1 LAPAGNKPFSLKL
14 INKGRAGLAGQ
25 GARSAAQLGEK
36 GIYNG
41 LYSFELA
48 FGDFEE
54 MVGFQL

>member
-1 LAPAGNKPFSLKL
+1 LAPAGSKPLSLKL
-14 INKGRAGLAGQ
+14 IDEGRAGLAGQ

-48 FGDFEE
+48 LGDFEGI
-54 MVGFQL
+54 VGFQL